1 MNILKI
7 LLDTA
12 VAIKDPATQL
22 FIALLIVGLVAAL
35 SIYAVIV
42 ALKRGGPR

>member
-1 MNILKI
+1 MYAMKI

-12 VAIKDPATQL
+12 VSIKDPATQL
-22 FIALLIVGLVAAL
+22 FIALLIVGFIAAL

-42 ALKRGGPR
+42 ALKRGGRQ